1 MGKYID
7 LDVSFAKQLD
17 SLEAVTNSA
26 DEGIAE
32 ETLRNRT
39 LTERRRMIEDRIEW
53 RRINSELGFG
63 SDDLYG

>member
-1 MGKYID
+1 MGNYIN
-7 LDVSFAKQLD
+7 LDVSFAKQFDPLA
-17 SLEAVTNSA
+17 AVTNSG

-39 LTERRRMIEDRIEW
+39 LTARRRMVEDRIEW

-63 SDDLYG
+63 NDDLYC